1 MVVYTS
7 SYNTMLN
14 RTKSEAEVYIQVSRS
29 LGHFAS
35 PDDTTGLCNLIDED
49 WGEEFGN
56 WSDNQLDYKKSL
68 RKKDLRIFAEH
79 LRELTSYGK
88 TVFLLC
94 FENVLA
100 GETCHRRWLAKILEK
115 SFSLK
120 IPEWQDTATK
130 SSGKNH

>member
-1 MVVYTS
+1 MAVYTS

-14 RTKSEAEVYIQVSRS
+14 RTKSDAEVYIQVSRS

-35 PDDTTGLCNLIDED
+35 PDNTTGLYDLIDED
-49 WGEEFGN
+49 WGKEFGN
-56 WSDNQLDYKKSL
+56 WSDNQLNYKKTL

-79 LRELTSYGK
+79 LRKLTSYEK

-100 GETCHRRWLAKILEK
+100 GETCHRRWLAKILRK
-115 SFSLK
+115 SFGLN
-120 IPEWQDTATK
+120 IEEWEE
-130 SSGKNH
+130 GKL